1 MLRTEAFGKCMLL
14 RNGQARM
21 TWCRAY
27 SDYTDRTKVWAR
39 LHFKALRAP
48 STVTAPSALRHPL
61 QSFTPLSPALMSAMY
76 TIRCC
81 EITIYECN
89 SAKDTQ
95 RKAKL
100 EKRRIVTQVSKKKN
114 KMGSALHT
122 LLAWRTFRTTL
133 WLVFQLNFAVDSG
146 EMAVPARITTPW
158 GSVQKKQRQTHKD
171 CSTHLH
177 YTNEI

>member
-1 MLRTEAFGKCMLL
+1 MAK
-14 RNGQARM
+14 
-21 TWCRAY
+21 RAWPGAGHIQNA
-27 SDYTDRTKVWAR
+27 DYTDKTKVWAR

-48 STVTAPSALRHPL
+48 ITVTAPSALRHPL

-81 EITIYECN
+81 EITICECN

-100 EKRRIVTQVSKKKN
+100 EKRHMLHKSQKKN

-122 LLAWRTFRTTL
+122 LLAWWTFRTTL

-146 EMAVPARITTPW
+146 KMAIPARITTPW
-158 GSVQKKQRQTHKD
+158 GPVQKKQRQTHTV
-171 CSTHLH
+171 CSSHLH
-177 YTNEI
+177 YINKT

>member
-100 EKRRIVTQVSKKKN
+100 EKRRIVTQVSKKREQNGICVTHPPRLTNVSDDLVVGISAELCGWFRRNGRTCKN
-114 KMGSALHT
+114 HYPMRFSAEKTETNSQRLFYPSSLH
-122 LLAWRTFRTTL
+122 
-133 WLVFQLNFAVDSG
+133 
-146 EMAVPARITTPW
+146 
-158 GSVQKKQRQTHKD
+158 
-171 CSTHLH
+171 
-177 YTNEI
+177 